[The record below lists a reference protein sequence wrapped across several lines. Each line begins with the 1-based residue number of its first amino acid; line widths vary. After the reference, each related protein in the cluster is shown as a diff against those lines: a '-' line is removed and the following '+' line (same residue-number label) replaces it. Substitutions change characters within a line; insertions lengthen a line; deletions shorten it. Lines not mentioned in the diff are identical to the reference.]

1 MESLIYKEKRT
12 EKILKNER
20 KKRIHAKKKKS
31 KKTEHGWEAYKT
43 SRVSTQLLH
52 TQYTQQSSNVQKL
65 RYSIEQL
72 SSLQKLHKYIRK
84 QDYNYLSSSLNV
96 KQIFYETASGRRLQD
111 QLGLPSSLKLCV

>member
-1 MESLIYKEKRT
+1 MK
-12 EKILKNER
+12 ER
-20 KKRIHAKKKKS
+20 KESTQKKKS